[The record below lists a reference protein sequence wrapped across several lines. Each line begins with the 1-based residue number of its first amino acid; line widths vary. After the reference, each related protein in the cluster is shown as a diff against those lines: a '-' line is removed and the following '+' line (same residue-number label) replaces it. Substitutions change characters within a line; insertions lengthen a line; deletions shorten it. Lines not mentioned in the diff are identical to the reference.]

1 MVLKLEDKKTIVSE
15 VASVAKQALSLVAAE
30 YSGLTVAQLTRLR
43 KSARHSGV
51 HIRVVRNTLA
61 RRALEGTQF
70 ACMQPELVGPL
81 ILAFST
87 EDPGAAARLIKEFVK
102 DNEKLKV
109 KALAIENQLLPP
121 EGLQQLASLP
131 TRDEGI
137 AQLMSVMKAPITKL
151 VRTMAE
157 PHAKLVR
164 TFAAIRDAKSKQ
176 AESAA

>member
-1 MVLKLEDKKTIVSE
+1 MVLKIDDKKAIVSE
-15 VASVAKQALSLVAAE
+15 VADVAKQAVSLIAAE
-30 YSGLTVAQLTRLR
+30 YSGLTVAQLTGLR
-43 KSARHSGV
+43 KSAREAGV
-51 HIRVVRNTLA
+51 YMRVVRNTLA

-70 ACMQPELVGPL
+70 ACMQQELVGPL
-81 ILAFST
+81 VLAFSQ
-87 EDPGAAARLIKEFVK
+87 EDPGAAARVIRDFVK

-121 EGLQQLASLP
+121 EGLQTLANLP
-131 TRDEGI
+131 TRDEAI

-164 TFAAIRDAKSKQ
+164 TIAAIRDAKQ
-176 AESAA
+176 AAA

>member
-1 MVLKLEDKKTIVSE
+1 MVLKIDDKKAIVSE
-15 VASVAKQALSLVAAE
+15 VADVAKQAVSLIAAE
-30 YSGLTVAQLTRLR
+30 YSGLTVAQLTGLR
-43 KSARHSGV
+43 KSAREAGV
-51 HIRVVRNTLA
+51 YMRVVRNTLA

-70 ACMQPELVGPL
+70 ACMQQELVGPL
-81 ILAFST
+81 VLAFSK
-87 EDPGAAARLIKEFVK
+87 EDPGAAARVIRDFVK

-121 EGLQQLASLP
+121 EGLQTLANLP
-131 TRDEGI
+131 TRDEAI

-164 TFAAIRDAKSKQ
+164 TIAAIRDAKQ
-176 AESAA
+176 AAA